1 MNKIKKKDLENM
13 IFLHNQKKFVELQK
27 LSKILLKLYPANSVT
42 LIFLGL
48 SFYGLK
54 NYLKSIKIF
63 NQAIDINPHNI
74 DAYINLGNAYSH
86 IRDYQNAKNCL
97 IKALTISPKNYKI
110 FYNLG
115 IIYEKTKQLTE
126 AISYYRKAILYN
138 TNYAIAYNNLGNIFQ
153 SQGQIKEAKKNFK
166 KAINIDPSYAE
177 AYRHLGRIEKYKTY
191 NSQIK
196 IMENIFFDT
205 KTPDRKKIH
214 IGFALGEA
222 FSNIKK
228 YHKSF
233 YYFKSANDSRR
244 REFSYSI
251 NEDLNLSKEIRRC
264 FKNNKLKNITINHK
278 YKTTPIF
285 VVGMLRSGTTLVEQI
300 LSSHSK
306 IFGAGEI
313 TNFIELT
320 EKYFPQDQD
329 KKFKNLLNMNLTE
342 KFSALGIKYINFI
355 KKLSNNS
362 LFVTDKLPLNF
373 MWIGF
378 IILSIPNAKIINCV
392 RNPIDNC
399 FSIYKNYFVQ
409 DGNKYSYN
417 LNELAQFYKIYKD
430 MMKFWHSLFP
440 NYIYDIS
447 YESLVKNQKLET
459 KNLLSKCNLNFEESC
474 LKFYENNREIDT
486 ASSYQVRQPIYKNSI
501 DYWKNYKKDLL
512 PLIKELNL

>member
-1 MNKIKKKDLENM
+1 
-13 IFLHNQKKFVELQK
+13 
-27 LSKILLKLYPANSVT
+27 
-42 LIFLGL
+42 
-48 SFYGLK
+48 
-54 NYLKSIKIF
+54 
-63 NQAIDINPHNI
+63 
-74 DAYINLGNAYSH
+74 
-86 IRDYQNAKNCL
+86 
-97 IKALTISPKNYKI
+97 
-110 FYNLG
+110 
-115 IIYEKTKQLTE
+115 
-126 AISYYRKAILYN
+126 
-138 TNYAIAYNNLGNIFQ
+138 
-153 SQGQIKEAKKNFK
+153 
-166 KAINIDPSYAE
+166 
-177 AYRHLGRIEKYKTY
+177 
-191 NSQIK
+191 
-196 IMENIFFDT
+196 
-205 KTPDRKKIH
+205 
-214 IGFALGEA
+214 
-222 FSNIKK
+222 
-228 YHKSF
+228 
-233 YYFKSANDSRR
+233 
-244 REFSYSI
+244 
-251 NEDLNLSKEIRRC
+251 
-264 FKNNKLKNITINHK
+264 
-278 YKTTPIF
+278 
-285 VVGMLRSGTTLVEQI
+285 
-300 LSSHSK
+300 
-306 IFGAGEI
+306 
-313 TNFIELT
+313 
-320 EKYFPQDQD
+320 
-329 KKFKNLLNMNLTE
+329 MNLTE